1 MGKNINL
8 SGEVIHGLLVVT
20 AAGNLLDL
28 ILLDPLESD
37 SIPQSHSNLIRG
49 TNLILPWVPP
59 HCFTAISVPWA
70 AFHFFQKVTYRG
82 VIYIQ

>member
-1 MGKNINL
+1 MRSSMASWLLQLLKTFWVLSYLTLWNL
-8 SGEVIHGLLVVT
+8 TLF
-20 AAGNLLDL
+20 
-28 ILLDPLESD
+28 
-37 SIPQSHSNLIRG
+37 HSLR